1 MNRHLS
7 KEDMQMSNRH
17 MKGCSI
23 SLIIR
28 EMQIKSTKRY
38 HLTSVR
44 MAIIKKNTIDAGK
57 DMEEKEFSYMVGR
70 NVNWCSH

>member
-1 MNRHLS
+1 
-7 KEDMQMSNRH
+7 
-17 MKGCSI
+17 
-23 SLIIR
+23 
-28 EMQIKSTKRY
+28 MQIKSTKRY

-70 NVNWCSH
+70 NVNWCSHWGEQHRNFSKKKK